1 MFSVEGLYTTVY
13 FEVTSPRQFL
23 ITYTFAMIMIM
34 IMIMIIINL
43 VATLFTMTT
52 ITRYVS
58 ALSGARSKT
67 PKVASMPPGT
77 FLSILLGL

>member
-13 FEVTSPRQFL
+13 FEVTSPRQFI

-34 IMIMIIINL
+34 M

-67 PKVASMPPGT
+67 PKVASMAPGT
-77 FLSILLGL
+77 FLSLLLGL